1 MRLRIGTR
9 GSHLALTQTRWVAQQ
24 LIEQGCDVTIHEIK
38 TTGDKILDVPLAKV
52 GGKGLFIK
60 EIEEALLRRQI
71 DIAVHSMKDMP
82 IEIPSGAVI
91 GAIPK
96 REDPR
101 DVLISRDGISFANLP
116 IGSKVGT
123 SSLRRQAQLKRV
135 RPDLVFLPLRGNLN
149 TRMRKLSEGEIDA
162 VILAAAGLHRIDWKE
177 RIGEYISFD
186 ICLPAIGQGALAIE
200 CRDDDPALLEQI
212 VFLNDPETA
221 CEIDAERAFLTRLEG
236 GCQTP
241 IAGFAKKIGGIIQ
254 LEGLVANLSGTE
266 IIREQKSAPIGQEK
280 ALGITVAEL
289 LLKNGAD
296 RILKGLLHA

>member
-1 MRLRIGTR
+1 MKLRIGTR
-9 GSHLALTQTRWVAQQ
+9 GSHLALTQTQWVARQ
-24 LIEQGCDVTIHEIK
+24 LIEKGVDVTIHEIK

-60 EIEEALLRRQI
+60 EIEDALLQGQI

-82 IEIPSGAVI
+82 TEIPFGAVI

-101 DVLISRDGISFANLP
+101 DVLIARCGTSFSNLP
-116 IGSKVGT
+116 FGSKVGT

-149 TRMRKLSEGEIDA
+149 TRIRKLSEGEVDA
-162 VILAAAGLHRIDWKE
+162 VILAAAGLHRIGWQE
-177 RIGEYISFD
+177 RITEYLPFD
-186 ICLPAIGQGALAIE
+186 ICLPAIGQGVLAIE
-200 CRDDDPALLEQI
+200 CRENDSVVLGQI
-212 VFLNDPETA
+212 AFLNDSETA
-221 CEIDAERAFLTRLEG
+221 CEIATERAFLTRLEG

-241 IAGFAKKIGGIIQ
+241 IAGFAKKINGMIQ

-266 IIREQKSAPIGQEK
+266 IIREKKSAPIGQEK
-280 ALGITVAEL
+280 ALGTTLAEL
-289 LLKNGAD
+289 LLGKGAD
-296 RILKGLLHA
+296 TILKELLDS